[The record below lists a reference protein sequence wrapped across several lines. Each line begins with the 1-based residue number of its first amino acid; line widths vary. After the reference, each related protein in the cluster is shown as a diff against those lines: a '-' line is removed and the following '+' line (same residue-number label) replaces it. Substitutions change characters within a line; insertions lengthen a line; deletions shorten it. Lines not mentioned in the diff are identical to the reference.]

1 MNIAIIEDDNK
12 IREELAIL
20 LKKENYIPHILENFK
35 NIFEEILKTPCDLI
49 LLDINLPYEDGFTI
63 CEKIKKEKDIPI
75 IFVTRRTKKDSISV
89 R

>member
-63 CEKIKKEKDIPI
+63 CEKIKK
-75 IFVTRRTKKDSISV
+75 KKTFRSFLLLAEQKKMMN
-89 R
+89 